1 MSGVCPGAG
10 RGGGVLN
17 RASFIAPEAP
27 LFPEASADI
36 LSLGT

>member
-27 LFPEASADI
+27 LFPAASADI